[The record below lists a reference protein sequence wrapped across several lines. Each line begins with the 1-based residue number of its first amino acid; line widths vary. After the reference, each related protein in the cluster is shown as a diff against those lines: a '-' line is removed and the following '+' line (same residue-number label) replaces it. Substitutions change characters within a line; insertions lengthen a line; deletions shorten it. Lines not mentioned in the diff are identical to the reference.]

1 MDYDKLISSKAYICP
16 SCKALVQ
23 EHYIMSQSGQEKRE
37 KCGVC
42 GKTTYC
48 KPYSLSSKPKKRK

>member
-1 MDYDKLISSKAYICP
+1 MLISSKAYICP
-16 SCKALVQ
+16 SCKVLVQ
-23 EHYIMSQSGQEKRE
+23 EHYIMSQNGQENRE

-48 KPYSLSSKPKKRK
+48 KPYSLSSKPKQRK

>member
-1 MDYDKLISSKAYICP
+1 MLIYSKIYICP
-16 SCKALVQ
+16 SCIDIVQ
-23 EHYIMSQSGQEKRE
+23 EHYTVSQNGQEKRE

-48 KPYSLSSKPKKRK
+48 KPYSLSLKPKEKK